1 MTRHRVFHGTVT
13 PRRHDHSIRLSVG
26 SDNRGV
32 FMTSTIS
39 TTNGA
44 YTAATG
50 KARELTEKSVE
61 TFKQGV
67 EKFTEQANVV
77 AWIPEVDLTES
88 VTRYFE
94 YVQKSVDFNRDL
106 AVRWA
111 EIVTS
116 LYGTVRDQADKVTGI
131 VKDQTNKVADQTVQQ
146 ARKARDL
153 ANEQANVIEEAKK
166 EGEKQAKAAERAAAR
181 RADKEA
187 REQYEGLTKAELSDL
202 LAERELPKSGTVEEL
217 IERLVSADS
226 E

>member
-1 MTRHRVFHGTVT
+1 
-13 PRRHDHSIRLSVG
+13 
-26 SDNRGV
+26 
-32 FMTSTIS
+32 MTSTIS
-39 TTNGA
+39 TTNGV
-44 YTAATG
+44 YTAAAG
-50 KARELTEKSVE
+50 QARELTEKSVE

-131 VKDQTNKVADQTVQQ
+131 VKDQTDKVADQTVQQ
-146 ARKARDL
+146 ARKAQAL
-153 ANEQANVIEEAKK
+153 ATEQANAVEDAKK
-166 EGEKQAKAAERAAAR
+166 EEEKQAKAAERAAAR
-181 RADKEA
+181 QAKKEA

>member
-1 MTRHRVFHGTVT
+1 
-13 PRRHDHSIRLSVG
+13 
-26 SDNRGV
+26 
-32 FMTSTIS
+32 MTSTIS

-116 LYGTVRDQADKVTGI
+116 LYGAAGPEGPGPRHRAGQCGRGRQDG
-131 VKDQTNKVADQTVQQ
+131 
-146 ARKARDL
+146 RR
-153 ANEQANVIEEAKK
+153 EA
-166 EGEKQAKAAERAAAR
+166 GQ
-181 RADKEA
+181 
-187 REQYEGLTKAELSDL
+187 GC
-202 LAERELPKSGTVEEL
+202 
-217 IERLVSADS
+217 
-226 E
+226 

>member
-1 MTRHRVFHGTVT
+1 
-13 PRRHDHSIRLSVG
+13 
-26 SDNRGV
+26 
-32 FMTSTIS
+32 MTSTIS

-44 YTAATG
+44 YTATAAR
-50 KARELTEKSVE
+50 AREVTEKSVE

-67 EKFTEQANVV
+67 EKFTEQANLVT
-77 AWIPEVDLTES
+77 WIPQIDLTEP

-106 AVRWA
+106 AMRWA
-111 EIVTS
+111 EVVTS
-116 LYGTVRDQADKVTGI
+116 LYGTVREQADTVTGI
-131 VKDQTNKVADQTVQQ
+131 VQDQTDKIADQAVQQ
-146 ARKARDL
+146 ARKTQDV
-153 ANEQANVIEEAKK
+153 ANEQAKAAEEAK
-166 EGEKQAKAAERAAAR
+166 EEEEKQAKAAERAAAR
-181 RADKEA
+181 QAKKEA

>member
-1 MTRHRVFHGTVT
+1 MTRHRVTRGAAT
-13 PRRHDHSIRLSVG
+13 PRHHDHSIRPSVG
-26 SDNRGV
+26 SETRGV

-44 YTAATG
+44 YTAVSGNDRA
-50 KARELTEKSVE
+50 LTEKSVE

-77 AWIPEVDLTES
+77 AWIPEVDLTEP

-94 YVQKSVDFNRDL
+94 YVQQSVDFNRDL
-106 AVRWA
+106 AIRWA

-116 LYGTVRDQADKVTGI
+116 LYGTVRDQVDKVTGI
-131 VKDQTNKVADQTVQQ
+131 VKDQTNQVADQTVQQ
-146 ARKARDL
+146 ARKAQDL
-153 ANEQANVIEEAKK
+153 ANEQAHAVEEAKK
-166 EGEKQAKAAERAAAR
+166 EEEKQARAAERAAAR
-181 RADKEA
+181 QADKEA
-187 REQYEGLTKAELSDL
+187 REQYEGLTKAQLSDL
-202 LAERELPKSGTVEEL
+202 LNERELPKSGTVEEL

>member
-1 MTRHRVFHGTVT
+1 
-13 PRRHDHSIRLSVG
+13 
-26 SDNRGV
+26 
-32 FMTSTIS
+32 MTSTIS

-44 YTAATG
+44 YTAAAG

-77 AWIPEVDLTES
+77 AWIPEVDLTEP

-106 AVRWA
+106 TIKWA
-111 EIVTS
+111 EVVTS
-116 LYGTVRDQADKVTGI
+116 LYGTLREQADKVNGI
-131 VKDQTNKVADQTVQQ
+131 VTDQANAVADQAVKQ
-146 ARKARDL
+146 AQKAQDV
-153 ANEQANVIEEAKK
+153 ANEQAAAAEEAKK
-166 EGEKQAKAAERAAAR
+166 EEEKQAKAAERAAAR
-181 RADKEA
+181 QANTEA

-202 LAERELPKSGTVEEL
+202 LAQRDLPKSGTVEEL

>member
-1 MTRHRVFHGTVT
+1 
-13 PRRHDHSIRLSVG
+13 
-26 SDNRGV
+26 
-32 FMTSTIS
+32 MTSTIR
-39 TTNGA
+39 TTNGV
-44 YTAATG
+44 YTAAAG
-50 KARELTEKSVE
+50 QARELTEKSVE

-77 AWIPEVDLTES
+77 AWIPEVDPTES

-146 ARKARDL
+146 ARKAEDL
-153 ANEQANVIEEAKK
+153 ATEQANAVEDAKK
-166 EGEKQAKAAERAAAR
+166 EAR
-181 RADKEA
+181 G
-187 REQYEGLTKAELSDL
+187 QYEGLTKAELSDL